1 MSERDER
8 LDETATSSLGR
19 ALALVGSSMAIFTF
33 LLFFLYPMYQQHVID
48 PTLFQVLV
56 ALIISTIFS
65 FALSGNFYFRII
77 GIPKISVA
85 NKQAYLR
92 RGRAL
97 FVLGLVFALSEP
109 ALILFTIGLAL
120 VGVIATGLWLLF
132 TVPLLLHVK
141 QLS

>member
-8 LDETATSSLGR
+8 LDETATSSLSR

-56 ALIISTIFS
+56 ALIVLTIFS
-65 FALSGNFYFRII
+65 FAFSGNFYFRII